1 MLLLN
6 FEVFTSVRLFV
17 SAIPVEVP
25 NGILRN
31 FSIVHRDK
39 QCSLPYLPI
48 ILTTVLSLELRHFC
62 CAENHYVFHSQAVCE
77 PKV

>member
-31 FSIVHRDK
+31 FSIV
-39 QCSLPYLPI
+39 QGQTMQ
-48 ILTTVLSLELRHFC
+48 LTIFADNSDYCTFPGVTPLLLC
-62 CAENHYVFHSQAVCE
+62 
-77 PKV
+77 